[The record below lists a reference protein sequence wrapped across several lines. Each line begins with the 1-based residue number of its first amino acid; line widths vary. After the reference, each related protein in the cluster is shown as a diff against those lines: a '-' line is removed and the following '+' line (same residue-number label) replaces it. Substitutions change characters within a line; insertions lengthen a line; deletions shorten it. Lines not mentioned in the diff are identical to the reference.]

1 MKLNELIS
9 DFSIYVTNEER
20 GLIETLDRPVPLS
33 SFNERERIIIDNL
46 VRKSVIS
53 KVMQNGLAMVIK
65 NDF

>member
-9 DFSIYVTNEER
+9 DFSIYVTNEEQE
-20 GLIETLDRPVPLS
+20 LAETLDRPVPLS
-33 SFNERERIIIDNL
+33 TFNERERIIIDSL

-53 KVMQNGLAMVIK
+53 KVIQHGLTMVIK

>member
-1 MKLNELIS
+1 MKLNELIT
-9 DFSIYVTNEER
+9 DFSIYVTNEEQ

-33 SFNERERIIIDNL
+33 SFNERERAIIDNL

>member
-9 DFSIYVTNEER
+9 DFSIYVTNEEQE
-20 GLIETLDRPVPLS
+20 LVETLDRPVPLS
-33 SFNERERIIIDNL
+33 TFNERERTIIDNL

-53 KVMQNGLAMVIK
+53 KVMQNGLTMVIK